1 MILPGHLKRSRVL
14 FHANFQVDSGNF
26 NFTNKVVATKTRK
39 RNPNTITYQ
48 LSLKPRILL
57 TTCLTCSA
65 PSFPKVFEMF
75 SINPRPMLPRPI
87 NKPNSCDSIKTIG
100 GNANVVK
107 KAVAPAIRIGS
118 FFPSNTNECRRLV
131 NNSVNSLPF
140 VLFSVMIQTK
150 IKRCFSSVLS
160 SSQGLTNNLQMF
172 RSKTKDPDIPGLL
185 LVFYLIADFFSHY

>member
-1 MILPGHLKRSRVL
+1 M
-14 FHANFQVDSGNF
+14 
-26 NFTNKVVATKTRK
+26 
-39 RNPNTITYQ
+39 
-48 LSLKPRILL
+48 LS
-57 TTCLTCSA
+57 
-65 PSFPKVFEMF
+65 
-75 SINPRPMLPRPI
+75 RPM

-118 FFPSNTNECRRLV
+118 FFPSNANECRRLV

-160 SSQGLTNNLQMF
+160 SFRGLQTICSEGVLGQMF
-172 RSKTKDPDIPGLL
+172 RSKTKDPDIPGLP
-185 LVFYLIADFFSHY
+185 LVFSAPHGGLARTIRNPAAIHFITFAVTEWIDVFTRKG